1 MHLAFVIEYKAYELE
16 ILPINPG
23 QIMPTN
29 MLLLIFAFLHP
40 FIDNFNCRD
49 QKHRNTLFHI
59 KTNLCNGSQIIMHKL
74 LVHEFSI

>member
-40 FIDNFNCRD
+40 FIDNFNC
-49 QKHRNTLFHI
+49 
-59 KTNLCNGSQIIMHKL
+59 
-74 LVHEFSI
+74 